1 MSNKILAVVGLTFMF
16 ALLLLPVAPGAY
28 ALTDAQQTQIIAS
41 STEAIDTAIT
51 TNFNTV
57 WKTVIGYTLLF
68 GFVAVVGALAWK
80 GIRALMGRA

>member
-1 MSNKILAVVGLTFMF
+1 MSVSMPVLYLSMF
-16 ALLLLPVAPGAY
+16 LMGFVALSSAPGAY

-41 STEAIDTAIT
+41 STEAIDTAVT

-68 GFVAVVGALAWK
+68 GFVAVVGSLAWK